1 MHLTRRIKI
10 QLAIFA
16 SISLIAGAIM
26 ILGYIKAPTLIFGI
40 GRYSVTVELPRAGG
54 LYPAGN
60 VTYRG
65 TEVGR
70 IQSVDIVDGRV
81 QAVLSLK
88 SDIEIPSDLDAQV
101 HSQSAIGEQYIALLP
116 RNGTSRPLRN
126 GDVIPESRT
135 SVPPDI
141 NGLLDATN
149 RGLQAIPRDDL
160 RTAIEE
166 SYTAFGGLGP
176 DIARLVKGTTAL
188 AIDSRANLDSITSA
202 IDNVAPVL
210 DSQTQTSDS
219 IRSWAAHLATISGS
233 LQDHDAD
240 LSGFLPTG
248 AAAADEA
255 RQLIDRL
262 QPTVPVLLA
271 NLVSLGSVAVA
282 YQPAI
287 EQLLVLVPHGI
298 ASMSGT
304 AVMTQNVKT
313 PYKATLMDFNL
324 NLNAPPPCTTG
335 FLPATQTRPP
345 SFEDAPDTVPGA
357 IYCRI
362 PQESR
367 FTAVRGA
374 RNYPCMTRPG
384 KRAPTVKLCESDEQ
398 YVPLND
404 GFNWKGDPN
413 ATLSGQDIPQLPP
426 GAPPAPPVAETPP
439 PAAAPPIATAFYD
452 PATGSYV
459 GPDGRT
465 YTQADL
471 AQNAPKDKTW
481 QTMLTPPPGN

>member
-1 MHLTRRIKI
+1 MHLTRRIKL
-10 QLAIFA
+10 QLALFA
-16 SISLIAGAIM
+16 AISLTAGAIM

-40 GRYSVTVELPRAGG
+40 GRYGVTVELPRAGG
-54 LYPAGN
+54 LYSAGN

-70 IQSVDIVDGRV
+70 IQSVEIVDGKV
-81 QAVLSLK
+81 HAVLSLR

-101 HSQSAIGEQYIALLP
+101 HSQSAIGEQYIALVP

-149 RGLQAIPRDDL
+149 RGLQAIPREDL
-160 RTAIEE
+160 RTTIEE

-188 AIDSRANLDSITSA
+188 ARDSRANLDSITSA

-219 IRSWAAHLATISGS
+219 IRSWAAHLATVTGS
-233 LQDHDAD
+233 LQTHDAD
-240 LSGFLPTG
+240 LSGFLTTG

-255 RQLIDRL
+255 RQLVDRV

-271 NLVSLGSVAVA
+271 NLVSLGNVAVV

-287 EQLLVLVPHGI
+287 EQLLVLVPYGV
-298 ASMSGT
+298 AGMSGT
-304 AVMTQNVKT
+304 SVMTQDIKT

-335 FLPATQTRPP
+335 YLPATQTRPP
-345 SFEDAPDTVPGA
+345 SLVDAPDNMPGA
-357 IYCRI
+357 FYCRI

-384 KRAPTVKLCESDEQ
+384 KRAATVKMCESDEQ

-413 ATLSGQDIPQLPP
+413 ATLSGQDIPELPP
-426 GAPPAPPVAETPP
+426 GTPGAAPAPPAAM
-439 PAAAPPIATAFYD
+439 PPIATALYD
-452 PATGSYV
+452 AATGSYV

-465 YTQADL
+465 YTQTDL
-471 AQNAPKDKTW
+471 AQNAAKEKTW
-481 QTMLTPPPGN
+481 QTMLIPPSAN